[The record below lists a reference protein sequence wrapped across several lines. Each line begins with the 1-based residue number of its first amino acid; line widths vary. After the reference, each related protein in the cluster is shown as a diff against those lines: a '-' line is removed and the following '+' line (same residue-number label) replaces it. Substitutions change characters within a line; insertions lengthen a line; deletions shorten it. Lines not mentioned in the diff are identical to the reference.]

1 MREIAGIAVEALSG
15 GALITALVVTMMM
28 LIEYLNIGDRGRCLS
43 ALKGSGAK
51 QIFIACLLGLIPGCI
66 GGFAAVSLYTH
77 GILSFGAL
85 CSAMIC
91 SLGDESFAIIGTMP
105 LKYLQLLALLF
116 LVALA
121 SGFAIEAVRRA
132 YIGKKS
138 AGAGTGPE
146 ICPEAYVIHGTEE
159 SNNPSVFRRSSYKNL
174 MHPGRERI
182 ILLIGILIFAA
193 ALFIGLPEEHSAGET
208 GAVAEAEAPHGY
220 AVFFSERWLNCLFGL
235 LALLTLLLTATAS
248 EHFIREHIWRHLI
261 KKHLPAIFFWT
272 FAALLM
278 SRLITDNIDIAAHI
292 TDYMPAVILLAALI
306 GFIPESGPHLV
317 FVIMCANGSL
327 PFYILLT
334 SSISQ
339 QGHVSL
345 PLLAQSKRKWIA
357 GKLICA
363 VTAAAAGFC
372 GMLLF

>member
-1 MREIAGIAVEALSG
+1 MREIAGITLDALTG
-15 GALITALVVTMMM
+15 GVLITALVVTMMM
-28 LIEYLNIGDRGRCLS
+28 LIEYLNIGSRGRCLS
-43 ALKGSGAK
+43 VLKGSGAK
-51 QIFIACLLGLIPGCI
+51 QIFTACLLGLIPGCI

-105 LKYLQLLALLF
+105 LRYLQLLALLF
-116 LVALA
+116 VIALA
-121 SGFAIEAVRRA
+121 SGFAIETVQRLYA
-132 YIGKKS
+132 GKKS
-138 AGAGTGPE
+138 AGADTESGKCTDAYE
-146 ICPEAYVIHGTEE
+146 IHEKEDISA
-159 SNNPSVFRRSSYKNL
+159 PSVFRRSSYRNL
-174 MHPGRERI
+174 MHPSKERI
-182 ILLIGILIFAA
+182 ILIIGILIFAA
-193 ALFIGLPEEHSAGET
+193 ALFIGLPEEHSAGEPGT
-208 GAVAEAEAPHGY
+208 IAVAEAPLGY

-235 LALLTLLLTATAS
+235 LAVFTLLMTATAN
-248 EHFIREHIWRHLI
+248 EHFFREHIWHHLI
-261 KKHLPAIFFWT
+261 KKHLPAIFLWT
-272 FAALLM
+272 FAALLI

-306 GFIPESGPHLV
+306 GLIPESGPHLV
-317 FVIMCANGSL
+317 FVIMCASGSL

-334 SSISQ
+334 SSIAQ

-345 PLLAQSKRKWIA
+345 PLLAQSKRRWIA

-363 VTAAAAGFC
+363 AVAVAAGFC